1 MTKTMK
7 RILTAFLSILLLS
20 GCSASFHIKQA
31 KRLDPSLFQT
41 KTEIQRDTLIVEV
54 PTVLERVKIDTLVE
68 LVQVDPITNIK
79 TVIKYKIQNDTI
91 MIDCPDNEV
100 ITVTET
106 KIETITIKPTFWEK
120 LQWFAYVL
128 IGLVVFLG
136 VKKIF
141 F

>member
-1 MTKTMK
+1 
-7 RILTAFLSILLLS
+7 
-20 GCSASFHIKQA
+20 
-31 KRLDPSLFQT
+31 
-41 KTEIQRDTLIVEV
+41 
-54 PTVLERVKIDTLVE
+54 VE
-68 LVQVDPITNIK
+68 LVQVDPITNIR

-128 IGLVVFLG
+128 IGLVIFLG